1 MKNTLQIARRV
12 FGIESDAVKRLGDLL
27 TSDFEAVIEIIL
39 QCSGRVVICGMGK
52 SGLVGKKISA
62 TLASTGTP
70 SFFLHP
76 AEAFH
81 GDLGML
87 KPEDVFIGLSNSG
100 ETEEVIRL
108 IPSLRR
114 SGNPIIAMAGNPDS
128 VLVKNADYFLNTHVL
143 EEACPLRLAPT
154 SSTTAMMA
162 MGDALAVTLM
172 ELRRFQPEDF
182 ALFHPGGSLG
192 RKLLTQ
198 VKDRMKTQHLPV
210 VSENTHIKEVIF
222 KMTESQ
228 LGLAIVTDNQKP
240 IGIITDGDLRRAWEK
255 QPHLMSLRAAEIMT
269 QSPKTLH
276 QNTMLIDAETL
287 LTQFKIT
294 SVLVVDDAQN
304 LTGVLQIYDVK

>member
-1 MKNTLQIARRV
+1 MKHTVQIAKRV
-12 FGIESDAVKRLGDLL
+12 FELEASALNRLSSLL
-27 TSDFEAVIEIIL
+27 TTDFDQVVRLIL
-39 QCSGRVVICGMGK
+39 SCKGRVVICGMGK

-76 AEAFH
+76 AEALH

-87 KPEDVFIGLSNSG
+87 KSEDIFVGLSNSG

-108 IPSLRR
+108 IPSLKRN
-114 SGNPIIAMAGNPDS
+114 GNSIVAMAGNPNS
-128 VLVKNADYFLNTHVL
+128 VLVQHADYLLNTNVI

-172 ELRRFQPEDF
+172 EMRGFQPKDF

-198 VKDRMKTQHLPV
+198 VKDRMRTENLPKV
-210 VSENTHIKEVIF
+210 TKSTLIQDVIF
-222 KMTESQ
+222 KMTDSR
-228 LGLAIVTDNQKP
+228 LGLAIVMENDKA
-240 IGIITDGDLRRAWEK
+240 IGIITDGDLRRAWK
-255 QPHLMSLRAAEIMT
+255 IYTNLMEREAHTIMT
-269 QSPKTLH
+269 SPPKKILE
-276 QNTMLIDAETL
+276 NTMLVDAEAF

-294 SVLVVDDAQN
+294 AVLVVNHQED